1 MNFTLLTA
9 LLCTFSWISVS
20 LSDFHTVSVQHGEE
34 VTLACT
40 NFSIFPYHIHWFR
53 LGNGPNVSC
62 ISSMFSSDANTT
74 LCVGFQNGKFSMTSN
89 TVTVFLNIKQVDLSD
104 SGLYFCGLYS
114 NGNSV
119 IVHATYLNVAQEKFG
134 GLPTLTSVILGGVII
149 FLIIFIISLVIKI
162 LRLHKAPDQR
172 QNPQHSETLGSD
184 ALNYAAI
191 SFQPKPT
198 TNRRSASQRQ
208 LEADAVYAATR

>member
-1 MNFTLLTA
+1 MNFTLVTA
-9 LLCTFSWISVS
+9 FLYILSWISVS

-40 NFSIFPYHIHWFR
+40 NFSSFPSHIHWFR
-53 LGNGPNVSC
+53 LGNGTNVSC

-89 TVTVFLNIKQVDLSD
+89 TVTVFLNIKQVDFSD

-119 IVHATYLNVAQEKFG
+119 IVHATYLNVTQD
-134 GLPTLTSVILGGVII
+134 
-149 FLIIFIISLVIKI
+149 
-162 LRLHKAPDQR
+162 PDQR
-172 QNPQHSETLGSD
+172 QNPQHSETPGSD

-198 TNRRSASQRQ
+198 TNRRPASQRQ
-208 LEADAVYAATR
+208 LEADVVYAATR